1 MFKFLKFQKLLFITE
16 QNNDNKQYLI
26 LVKLNGVFLSYF
38 EEKES
43 SPLFQFHIIKGYDS
57 QRVVTRFMQDSN
69 YEPRNFA
76 TLIPSR

>member
-1 MFKFLKFQKLLFITE
+1 MFKFIKFQKLLFITE

-43 SPLFQFHIIKGYDS
+43 SPLFQFHKTERCDS
-57 QRVVTRFMQDSN
+57 
-69 YEPRNFA
+69 
-76 TLIPSR
+76 